1 MPKPLVIVESP
12 AKAKTIAG
20 FLGSDYVVESSIGHI
35 RDLPRNAAD
44 VPAAYKGEPWA
55 RLGVDVDN
63 DFKPLYVVS
72 PEKRDQVRK
81 LKALLKDASELY
93 LATDEDR
100 EGESIAWHLLEV
112 LAPRVPVK
120 RMVFHEITRPAIERA
135 VAESRDLDRRL
146 VDAQETRR
154 ILDRLYGYEVSPV
167 LWKKVMRNLSAGRV
181 QSVEVRLLVE
191 RERARMRFRM
201 ASYWD
206 IAGRFVGG
214 RANASDDGSDPVE
227 FGATLVSVDGERLA
241 TGKDFGEDGR
251 LVRSDVFRLDED
263 AARVLVARLESSAFT
278 VRAVQQRPWKR
289 SPAAPFMTST
299 LQQEAGRKLRFPS
312 ARTMRVA
319 QNLYESGFITY
330 MRTDSTTL
338 SDQALS
344 AARSQAGSLYG
355 SAYVPS
361 QPRRYDKKVKN
372 AQEAHEAIRPAGEE
386 FRTPEQTGLTGDAR
400 RLYELVWMRTVASQM
415 ADATGQSVQ
424 VRLGAVSAPD
434 QGDATV
440 DAEFATSGR
449 TISFPGFLRAYVEG
463 SDDPDAELGDRETPL
478 PILAVGATVGVRTL
492 DPSGHETQPPARYT
506 EASLV
511 KALEELGVGRPSTY
525 SATIDTI
532 QSRGYV
538 WKKGPALVPSWTA
551 FAVTG
556 LLEQYFGKL
565 VDYGFTASMEE
576 DLDEIARGAEEAV
589 PWLSRFYFGTGQA
602 AEGATAGG
610 NGSNGSADG
619 PGTDGP
625 GTDGPGTDGPGTD
638 GLSIDGAGLKRLV
651 EVRLGE
657 IDAREVNSIPIGL
670 SENGTPVVVRVGR
683 YGPYVQRGQERTS
696 VPEDI
701 APDELTMERAIA
713 LLEAG
718 SSDRTLG
725 KDPENGLDVIVKAGR
740 FGPYVQVG
748 ESDDV
753 EGKPKTASL
762 LSSMDP
768 ATITFDDALKVLTLP
783 RTVGV
788 EPASGEAIEAHNGR
802 YGPYLRKGSDSRSLE
817 SEEHLFSTTLEQ
829 ALALFAQ
836 AKTRRGQSSQSPLRE
851 LGPDPATSGIIQ
863 LRDGRFGPYVTDGET
878 NASLRKGDVVDSL
891 TPERAAELLADRRA
905 AGPSKKRSG
914 ARKAPAK
921 KAGAKKA
928 GPKKAGAKKTAAK
941 RTGVKKT
948 AARKTGPQ
956 KAGPQKAGPQKAGT
970 QRAGARKTASP
981 KASAQRSGAPGTG
994 PQEASTTRTASES
1007 AGDEPF

>member
-20 FLGSDYVVESSIGHI
+20 FLGRDYVVESSIGHI

-81 LKALLKDASELY
+81 LKSLLKEASELY

-167 LWKKVMRNLSAGRV
+167 LWKKIMRNLSAGRV

-191 RERARMRFRM
+191 RERARMRFRV

-206 IAGRFVGG
+206 LAGRFLGG
-214 RANASDDGSDPVE
+214 RANTQTEAPSE
-227 FGATLVSVDGERLA
+227 FGATLVSIDGERVA
-241 TGKDFGEDGR
+241 TGKDFGEDGNLR
-251 LVRSDVFRLDED
+251 RTDAVRLDE
-263 AARVLVARLESSAFT
+263 AGARALAARLESSTFT
-278 VRAVQQRPWKR
+278 VRSVEEKPWKR

-319 QNLYESGFITY
+319 QDLYESGFITY

-338 SDQALS
+338 SDQALT
-344 AARSQAGSLYG
+344 AARRQATSLYG
-355 SAYVPS
+355 AAYVPAQS
-361 QPRRYDKKVKN
+361 RRYDKKVKN
-372 AQEAHEAIRPAGEE
+372 AQEAHEAIRPAGED
-386 FRTPEQTGLTGDAR
+386 FRTPEQTGLNGDAR

-424 VRLGAVSAPD
+424 VRLGALSAPD
-434 QGDATV
+434 DAGATADV
-440 DAEFATSGR
+440 EFATSGR

-478 PILAVGATVGVRTL
+478 PILAGGDGLEVRAL
-492 DPSGHETQPPARYT
+492 DPVGHETQPPPRYT

-525 SATIDTI
+525 AATIDTI

-538 WKKGPALVPSWTA
+538 WKKGSALVPSWTA

-556 LLEQYFGKL
+556 LLEQHFAKL

-576 DLDEIARGAEEAV
+576 DLDEIARGTEEAV
-589 PWLSRFYFGTGQA
+589 PWLSRFYFGSGPA
-602 AEGATAGG
+602 V
-610 NGSNGSADG
+610 NGSAG
-619 PGTDGP
+619 
-625 GTDGPGTDGPGTD
+625 
-638 GLSIDGAGLKRLV
+638 GLSTDGAGLKKMV
-651 EVRLGE
+651 EVQLGE
-657 IDAREVNSIPIGL
+657 IDAREINSIPIGL
-670 SENGTPVVVRVGR
+670 SEDGTPVAVRVGR
-683 YGPYVQRGQERTS
+683 YGPYVQRGEERAS

-718 SSDRTLG
+718 SSDRVLG
-725 KDPENGLDVIVKAGR
+725 QDPDNGLDVIVKAGR

-748 ESDDV
+748 EADDV
-753 EGKPKTASL
+753 AGKPKTASL
-762 LSSMDP
+762 LASMDP
-768 ATITFDDALKVLTLP
+768 AAVTLDDALRVLTLP

-788 EPASGEAIEAHNGR
+788 EPATGEAIEAHNGR
-802 YGPYLRKGSDSRSLE
+802 YGPYLRKGTDSRSLE
-817 SEEHLFSTTLEQ
+817 SEQQLFSTTLEE
-829 ALALFAQ
+829 ALSLFAQ
-836 AKTRRGQSSQSPLRE
+836 AKTRQGQRSKAPLRE
-851 LGPDPATSGIIQ
+851 LGPDPVTAGVIQ
-863 LRDGRFGPYVTDGET
+863 LKDGRFGPYVTDGET
-878 NASLRKGDVVDSL
+878 NASLRKGDVVDTL
-891 TPERAAELLADRRA
+891 TPERAAELLADRRV
-905 AGPSKKRSG
+905 AG
-914 ARKAPAK
+914 PAK
-921 KAGAKKA
+921 KRGGRKAAPTKAAGGKKAGTKKAGTKKTTGVRKATATKTGGAKKTGAKKA
-928 GPKKAGAKKTAAK
+928 ATSTTAG
-941 RTGVKKT
+941 
-948 AARKTGPQ
+948 
-956 KAGPQKAGPQKAGT
+956 
-970 QRAGARKTASP
+970 S
-981 KASAQRSGAPGTG
+981 
-994 PQEASTTRTASES
+994 AST
-1007 AGDEPF
+1007 DEAPF

>member
-81 LKALLKDASELY
+81 LKSLLKEASELY

-167 LWKKVMRNLSAGRV
+167 LWKKIMRNLSAGRV

-191 RERARMRFRM
+191 RERARMRFRV

-206 IAGRFVGG
+206 LAGRFLGG
-214 RANASDDGSDPVE
+214 RANAQTHEPSE
-227 FGATLVSVDGERLA
+227 FGATLVSIDGGRLA

-251 LVRSDVFRLDED
+251 LLRADAVRLDE
-263 AARVLVARLESSAFT
+263 AGARALAARLESSTFT
-278 VRAVQQRPWKR
+278 VRSVEEKPWKR

-319 QNLYESGFITY
+319 QDLYESGFITY

-338 SDQALS
+338 SDQALT
-344 AARSQAGSLYG
+344 AARRQATSLYG
-355 SAYVPS
+355 SAYVPA

-372 AQEAHEAIRPAGEE
+372 AQEAHEAIRPAGDQ
-386 FRTPEQTGLTGDAR
+386 FRTPEQTGLSGDAR

-434 QGDATV
+434 DAGATA

-478 PILAVGATVGVRTL
+478 PILAVGDGLDVRAL
-492 DPSGHETQPPARYT
+492 DPAGHETQPPARYT

-525 SATIDTI
+525 AATIDTI

-538 WKKGPALVPSWTA
+538 WKKGSALVPSWTA

-556 LLEQYFGKL
+556 LLEQHFAKL

-576 DLDEIARGAEEAV
+576 DLDEIARGTEEAV
-589 PWLSRFYFGTGQA
+589 PWLSRFYFGSGP
-602 AEGATAGG
+602 AT
-610 NGSNGSADG
+610 NGSNGTNG
-619 PGTDGP
+619 
-625 GTDGPGTDGPGTD
+625 
-638 GLSIDGAGLKRLV
+638 GLSTDGAGLKRLV
-651 EVRLGE
+651 EVQLGE
-657 IDAREVNSIPIGL
+657 IDAREINSIPIGM
-670 SENGTPVVVRVGR
+670 SEDGTPVAVRVGR
-683 YGPYVQRGQERTS
+683 YGPYVQRGDERAS

-718 SSDRTLG
+718 SSDRALG
-725 KDPENGLDVIVKAGR
+725 QDPETGLDVIVKAGR

-748 ESDDV
+748 EADDV
-753 EGKPKTASL
+753 DGKPRTASL
-762 LSSMDP
+762 LASMDP
-768 ATITFDDALKVLTLP
+768 ATVTLDDALRVLTLP

-788 EPASGEAIEAHNGR
+788 DPATGEAIEAHNGR
-802 YGPYLRKGSDSRSLE
+802 YGPYLRKGTDSRSLE
-817 SEEHLFSTTLEQ
+817 SEEQLFSTTPDQ
-829 ALALFAQ
+829 ALSLFAQ
-836 AKTRRGQSSQSPLRE
+836 AKTRRGQRSQAPLRE
-851 LGPDPATSGIIQ
+851 LGPDPVTAGIIQ
-863 LRDGRFGPYVTDGET
+863 LKDGRFGPYVTDGET
-878 NASLRKGDVVDSL
+878 NASLRKGDVVDAL

-905 AGPSKKRSG
+905 AGPVKKRG
-914 ARKAPAK
+914 GRKAATKKAAGGAKKTGAK

-928 GPKKAGAKKTAAK
+928 GAKKAAAKKAGVKKAGAKKVT
-941 RTGVKKT
+941 
-948 AARKTGPQ
+948 
-956 KAGPQKAGPQKAGT
+956 
-970 QRAGARKTASP
+970 ARKTATSTR
-981 KASAQRSGAPGTG
+981 AGSDRGDDAP
-994 PQEASTTRTASES
+994 
-1007 AGDEPF
+1007 F